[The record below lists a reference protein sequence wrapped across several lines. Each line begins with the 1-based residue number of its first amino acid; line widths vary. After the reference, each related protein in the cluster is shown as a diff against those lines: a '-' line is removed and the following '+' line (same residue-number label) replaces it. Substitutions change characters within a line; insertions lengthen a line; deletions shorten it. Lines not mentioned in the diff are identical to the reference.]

1 MEERLKAMA
10 NEDGEDYGE
19 ELNKLREEMKQTK
32 DIVKNIEMMLAQ
44 IHAESVRSSNQND
57 DWQMTSSNEIRASRL
72 S

>member
-57 DWQMTSSNEIRASRL
+57 D
-72 S
+72 